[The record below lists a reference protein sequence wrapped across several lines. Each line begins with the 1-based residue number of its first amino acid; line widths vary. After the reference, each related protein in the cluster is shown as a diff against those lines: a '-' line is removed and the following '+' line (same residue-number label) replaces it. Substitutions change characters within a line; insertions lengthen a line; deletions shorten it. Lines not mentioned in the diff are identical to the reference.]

1 MYNFLMSLIFVAIYL
16 LGIQVNKY
24 LFITKLY
31 KNHLKEGMSKEDAYE
46 NAKFRVESEL
56 RWILPSLL
64 SWVTT
69 AILLLFKVLDSY
81 INYIEK
87 KMKKFITK

>member
-1 MYNFLMSLIFVAIYL
+1 MYNFLMLLLFTVIYL
-16 LGIQVNKY
+16 LGTQVNKY

-31 KNHLKEGMSKEDAYE
+31 KNNLKEGMSKEDAYE
-46 NAKFRVESEL
+46 NAKFRVESEI

-69 AILLLFKVLDSY
+69 AILLLFKVFDSY

>member
-16 LGIQVNKY
+16 LGTQVNKY
-24 LFITKLY
+24 LFIAKLY
-31 KNHLKEGMSKEDAYE
+31 KNFLTEGYSKENAYE
-46 NAKFRVESEL
+46 NAKFLVESEL
-56 RWILPSLL
+56 KWILLSQL

>member
-1 MYNFLMSLIFVAIYL
+1 MYNFLMLLLFTVIYL
-16 LGIQVNKY
+16 LGTQVNKY

-31 KNHLKEGMSKEDAYE
+31 KNNLKEGMSKEDAYE
-46 NAKFRVESEL
+46 NAKFLVESEL

-69 AILLLFKVLDSY
+69 AILLLFKVFDSY

>member
-24 LFITKLY
+24 LFIAKLY

-46 NAKFRVESEL
+46 NAKFRVEYEL

-69 AILLLFKVLDSY
+69 VILLLFKVFDSY

>member
-1 MYNFLMSLIFVAIYL
+1 MLLLFTVIYL
-16 LGIQVNKY
+16 LGTQVNKY

-31 KNHLKEGMSKEDAYE
+31 KNNLKEGMSKEDAYE
-46 NAKFRVESEL
+46 NAKFRVESEI

-69 AILLLFKVLDSY
+69 AILLLFKVFDSY